1 MWIVPIISLC
11 GHITVNLWLLFIL
24 WRRRIWRQLPWF
36 ACYASSELVGAWV
49 GLFLWVIDRRLYVTI
64 YWWMAAVQILLL
76 VLAVRESFVRT
87 FVGFGILSWFP
98 WLLRSVIGVV
108 LVYSAWKAIYAP
120 PVHNTRIIALIVGGE
135 FTFYWGIVAVGVLSL
150 AMVWL
155 FQLPSSTREMAV
167 MDGCTILSVAT
178 LITVISRSVFG
189 TRFALI
195 TQHVPELGYVLA
207 AIIWIKYMSRPEA
220 EAHFKDLGLSPEAMS
235 LELRRYRKAA
245 ERLFQR

>member
-1 MWIVPIISLC
+1 
-11 GHITVNLWLLFIL
+11 
-24 WRRRIWRQLPWF
+24 
-36 ACYASSELVGAWV
+36 
-49 GLFLWVIDRRLYVTI
+49 
-64 YWWMAAVQILLL
+64 
-76 VLAVRESFVRT
+76 
-87 FVGFGILSWFP
+87 
-98 WLLRSVIGVV
+98 
-108 LVYSAWKAIYAP
+108 
-120 PVHNTRIIALIVGGE
+120 LIVGGE

>member
-11 GHITVNLWLLFIL
+11 AHITVNVWLLIIL
-24 WRRRIWRQLPWF
+24 LKRRVWRQLPWF
-36 ACYASSELVGAWV
+36 TCYVSSELVGACI
-49 GLFLWVIDRRLYVTI
+49 GLFLWFTDRRLYVTI
-64 YWWMAAVQILLL
+64 YWWMAAFQILLL

-87 FVGFGILSWFP
+87 FVGFGVLAWFP
-98 WLLRSVIGVV
+98 WLLRGVIGMV
-108 LVYSAWKAIYAP
+108 LAYSGWKAIYAP

-155 FQLPSSTREMAV
+155 FQLPTSTREMAV

-195 TQHVPELGYVLA
+195 TQHVPEFGYVLA
-207 AIIWIKYMSRPEA
+207 AIIWIKYMSGPEV
-220 EAHFKDLGLSPEAMS
+220 EAGFKEVGLSPEAMS

-245 ERLFQR
+245 ERLFPR